1 MHRSCTL
8 HKALK
13 PEPRRI
19 AAAALGVLGI
29 LAVLLPLPG
38 GRAMGQSAFSN
49 IGSAVQTKNDD
60 QLAGAVPTIGA
71 QLPLNTPFRN
81 SRGQAVTLG
90 QYFQPGRPVI
100 LCFIYFNCPGVCGYV
115 LKGVAHAIDHMSLTA
130 GVDYDVVTVSFDP
143 RDKPPAAADKRQAYE
158 ALLKRKGAIA
168 HWHFLTGREPAIQK
182 LTAAAGF
189 HYIWY
194 PALGRFDHSA
204 LIYICTPRGKISQY
218 LDGVQYDPA
227 TVRLSLVAAGDDR
240 LGTVL
245 DQLLL
250 LCCSYDP
257 NKGKYTAIALRVMAV
272 AGVAVILGLGTI
284 IGSLFVWE
292 YRHRH
297 PAAPRLAGAGP
308 LDSDKKE

>member
-1 MHRSCTL
+1 M
-8 HKALK
+8 
-13 PEPRRI
+13 PRRVL
-19 AAAALGVLGI
+19 AACVGALGF
-29 LAVLLPLPG
+29 LAVMLPLLG
-38 GRAMGQSAFSN
+38 GRAMAQSALSS
-49 IGSAVQTKNDD
+49 IGAAAQAKNDQ
-60 QLAGAVPTIGA
+60 QLAGAIPTIGA
-71 QLPLNTPFRN
+71 QLPLNLPFRN
-81 SRGQAVTLG
+81 SQGQAVTLG

-130 GVDYDVVTVSFDP
+130 GVDYNVVTVSFDP
-143 RDKPPAAADKRQAYE
+143 HDKPAAAAEKKQAYE
-158 ALLKRKGAIA
+158 ALLKKKNAVA
-168 HWHFLTGREPAIQK
+168 HWHFLTGKEPAITK

-204 LIYICTPRGKISQY
+204 LIYICTPKGKISQY

-297 PAAPRLAGAGP
+297 PPAPGQAGAGP
-308 LDSDKKE
+308 VESDKKE